1 MATPITVEAD
11 WNEAPDLLEGAMRL
25 SLTPEDCD
33 LDYWIKN
40 AAQGT
45 WRGLVNGHAP
55 GDAVPPCMFEEGP
68 LRSAVLEEFSFRAI
82 AEELATRA
90 ISYLVAHAPDIPT
103 MEFYSTQLLD
113 EARHARVFR
122 LHLTELGV
130 PEDELPE
137 TMEAL
142 AGAQRDAVLRPLEA
156 FALPVMS
163 DPADFVG
170 GVVILTVLVEG
181 VLAPTGALSERKW
194 RIFDPAGSGI
204 ARGANIDEIRH
215 LCVGGAIVRRHLAAH
230 PEDKGRINSLIAE
243 GRRLWNDLP
252 VADVV
257 YSRETRFQRG
267 IESHGRMLGD
277 YELIPGRRLAD
288 TTPEERLS
296 IAQEWSREVQGSRLA
311 YMGLEGTL

>member
-1 MATPITVEAD
+1 MATPIMVEAD
-11 WNEAPDLLEGAMRL
+11 WNKAPDLLEGAMRL
-25 SLTPEDCD
+25 ALTPEDCD
-33 LDYWIKN
+33 LDYWIRN

-55 GDAVPPCMFEEGP
+55 EDIIPPCMFEEGP

-90 ISYLVAHAPDIPT
+90 ISYLVAYAPDLPT

-113 EARHARVFR
+113 EARHARAFR
-122 LHLTELGV
+122 LHLAELGV
-130 PEDELPE
+130 PEDDLPA

-142 AGAQRDAVLRPLEA
+142 AGPQRDAMLRPLEE
-156 FALPVMS
+156 FALSVMR
-163 DPADFVG
+163 DRRDFVG

-194 RIFDPAGSGI
+194 RIFDPAAAGI
-204 ARGANIDEIRH
+204 AHGANIDEIRH
-215 LCVGGAIVRRHLAAH
+215 LSVGGSIVRAHLDEH
-230 PEDKGRINSLIAE
+230 HRDKERILSLIAE

-257 YSRETRFQRG
+257 YAREARFQQG
-267 IESHGRMLGD
+267 MEIHGRLLGD
-277 YELIPGRRLAD
+277 YELVPGRRLAD
-288 TTPEERLS
+288 TTAEERLS
-296 IAQEWSREVQGSRLA
+296 IAQDWSHEVQGSRLA
-311 YMGLEGTL
+311 YMGLGDAL